1 MTRPTR
7 CRVTAAFLLLSTAGS
22 RPAFG
27 LQIPEA
33 IASAFK
39 TDFAVPDAPAF
50 LLLDVEPSIIV
61 RPTTV
66 KELAAT
72 VSDFASSGNI
82 SLPRAFAVEFSP
94 ALLIGGKTL
103 TLNRYQKKPALYRF
117 RLSVATRRPEES
129 ASPTQVAAGVRVSLI
144 DEADLRMNSDYLQEA
159 TGIAQ
164 QVNDLYVAA
173 RRRTGPP
180 PTPIELTSV
189 EEDSIT
195 KLQAPLVQ
203 LWENKK
209 WNSRVLDLA
218 AGIVA
223 QGQDSLGRDLRS
235 NQLAAWGTFGTGF
248 GAWGQLLLGAKIASQ
263 RDPVT
268 DDFSA
273 VGNLAGRFYVGTNR
287 YKFFTEVGSTWRR
300 GADEWLLNGGGEA
313 RLIRGGWVSFSAGLV
328 STSDRTDLRT
338 NLAVKLGAFGI

>member
-1 MTRPTR
+1 M
-7 CRVTAAFLLLSTAGS
+7 
-22 RPAFG
+22 
-27 LQIPEA
+27 
-33 IASAFK
+33 
-39 TDFAVPDAPAF
+39 
-50 LLLDVEPSIIV
+50 

-103 TLNRYQKKPALYRF
+103 TLSRYQSKPALYRF
-117 RLSVATRRPEES
+117 RLSVATRRPEDS

-159 TGIAQ
+159 TDIAR
-164 QVNDLYVAA
+164 QVTDVYVAA

-195 KLQAPLVQ
+195 KLQTPLVQ

-235 NQLAAWGTFGTGF
+235 NQLAAWGTFGTGLR
-248 GAWGQLLLGAKIASQ
+248 AWGELLLGAKIASHATCDRGLQ
-263 RDPVT
+263 
-268 DDFSA
+268 
-273 VGNLAGRFYVGTNR
+273 
-287 YKFFTEVGSTWRR
+287 RR
-300 GADEWLLNGGGEA
+300 GQPGRPLLRSA
-313 RLIRGGWVSFSAGLV
+313 PSATSSSPSWAARGGAGTTNGCSTAAARRGSSEAGVVSFSAGLV

>member
-1 MTRPTR
+1 
-7 CRVTAAFLLLSTAGS
+7 
-22 RPAFG
+22 
-27 LQIPEA
+27 
-33 IASAFK
+33 
-39 TDFAVPDAPAF
+39 
-50 LLLDVEPSIIV
+50 
-61 RPTTV
+61 
-66 KELAAT
+66 
-72 VSDFASSGNI
+72 
-82 SLPRAFAVEFSP
+82 
-94 ALLIGGKTL
+94 
-103 TLNRYQKKPALYRF
+103 
-117 RLSVATRRPEES
+117 
-129 ASPTQVAAGVRVSLI
+129 
-144 DEADLRMNSDYLQEA
+144 MNSDYLQEA
-159 TGIAQ
+159 TDIAR
-164 QVNDLYVAA
+164 QVTDVYVAA

-180 PTPIELTSV
+180 PTPIELSSV

-195 KLQAPLVQ
+195 KLQTPLVQ

-235 NQLAAWGTFGTGF
+235 NQLAAWGTFGTGL
-248 GAWGQLLLGAKIASQ
+248 GAWGELLFGAKIASQ

-273 VGNLAGRFYVGTNR
+273 VGNLAGRFYVGTIG

-313 RLIRGGWVSFSAGLV
+313 RLIRGGLVSFSAGLV